1 MLFECKQ
8 PLLIC
13 HRVLD
18 YLLDDTQRP
27 HNVRNA
33 DFFLHLL
40 ILAGV
45 QALSRAHFA
54 AFEDLVDDSS
64 WWTEFAIEADD
75 VEAAPLNLAHE
86 FNAFLGAFLRD
97 L

>member
-1 MLFECKQ
+1 MLLECKQ

-86 FNAFLGAFLRD
+86 VIAFLGACRNDF
-97 L
+97 